1 MLFELSSADLDN
13 IMKIVLQFTGNSG
26 RLENFRI
33 SRDGYVHFEIIKK
46 VPILP
51 PISTTIAV
59 SFKKVSDRQLNFVI
73 HKLSGNP
80 VMNGVMNGVLK
91 CLFKF
96 FGKGIKSKM
105 PNFIEVVSERC
116 FEVDLDKLAKKFCL
130 PVSFTLHDITQQENR
145 FFLQL
150 DIVEKNS

>member
-26 RLENFRI
+26 RLKNFRI
-33 SRDGYVHFEIIKK
+33 SRDGYVHFKIIKK
-46 VPILP
+46 VLKL

-73 HKLSGNP
+73 HKLSGSP
-80 VMNGVMNGVLK
+80 VMNGVLK
-91 CLFKF
+91 CLFKC

-130 PVSFTLHDITQQENR
+130 IYPILKNTKKPKLATL
-145 FFLQL
+145 
-150 DIVEKNS
+150 EKIKMEFR

>member
-1 MLFELSSADLDN
+1 
-13 IMKIVLQFTGNSG
+13 
-26 RLENFRI
+26 
-33 SRDGYVHFEIIKK
+33 
-46 VPILP
+46 
-51 PISTTIAV
+51 
-59 SFKKVSDRQLNFVI
+59 
-73 HKLSGNP
+73 
-80 VMNGVMNGVLK
+80 
-91 CLFKF
+91 
-96 FGKGIKSKM
+96 M

>member
-26 RLENFRI
+26 RLKNFRI
-33 SRDGYVHFEIIKK
+33 SRDGYVHFKIIKEGL
-46 VPILP
+46 ILS
-51 PISTTIAV
+51 ISTTIAV
-59 SFKKVSDRQLNFVI
+59 SFKKVSDHQLNFVI
-73 HKLSGNP
+73 HQLSGIP
-80 VMNGVMNGVLK
+80 VMNWVMNRVLK
-91 CLFKF
+91 CLFKC
-96 FGKGIKSKM
+96 FGNGIKSKM

-145 FFLQL
+145 FFCNLML
-150 DIVEKNS
+150 